1 MGLNSLAMLFKVY
14 SSVSEESLSDFLTLL
29 PDAKQY
35 FADGA
40 KIYQDCWVKNFIAK
54 SKAIKRN

>member
-1 MGLNSLAMLFKVY
+1 MLFKVY
-14 SSVSEESLSDFLTLL
+14 SSISEESLSDFLTLL

-40 KIYQDCWVKNFIAK
+40 KIYQDCWVKKFIAK